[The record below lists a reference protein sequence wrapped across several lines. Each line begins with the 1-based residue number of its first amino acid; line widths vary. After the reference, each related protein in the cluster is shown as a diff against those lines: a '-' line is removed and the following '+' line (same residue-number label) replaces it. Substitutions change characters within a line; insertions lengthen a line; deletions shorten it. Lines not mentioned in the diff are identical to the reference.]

1 MITTKKRQ
9 TDRPTDVRYIPNSI
23 LYQVG
28 NFYKEKRIE
37 ILTGLIMAI
46 VWLMG
51 FMLGAMMMAGML
63 GGI

>member
-1 MITTKKRQ
+1 MTDTKKRQ
-9 TDRPTDVRYIPNSI
+9 TDRPTNSRYIVNSI

-63 GGI
+63 GGV

>member
-1 MITTKKRQ
+1 MTTKKRQ
-9 TDRPTDVRYIPNSI
+9 ATRPTNIRYIPNSI

-28 NFYKEKRIE
+28 NFYKGKRIE

-63 GGI
+63 GGV

>member
-9 TDRPTDVRYIPNSI
+9 TDRPTNSRYIPNSI
-23 LYQVG
+23 LYHVG

-63 GGI
+63 GGV

>member
-1 MITTKKRQ
+1 MTTKKRQ
-9 TDRPTDVRYIPNSI
+9 ATRPTNVRYIPNLI

-63 GGI
+63 GGV